1 MNLNLYSMIVK
12 YFRNYLAKIKETK
25 KIAREKNV
33 SLWVM
38 PVFDSVMVAII
49 IAWYLALGTWM
60 LLGDWQDGQVYSP
73 SYMDLLW
80 EISAYSPLIYFV
92 IITTTV
98 LDKMILFFIHI
109 HAFINNLVF
118 RMVNK
123 LDHWIWKK
131 TGKDSVVSNVFWKI
145 QVKFYRMS
153 IQKRRRLMMCLFAVM
168 IFFYS
173 YRFAT

>member
-1 MNLNLYSMIVK
+1 MNPYSMIVK

-49 IAWYLALGTWM
+49 IAWHLALGTWM
-60 LLGDWQDGQVYSP
+60 LLGDWQDGQ
-73 SYMDLLW
+73 
-80 EISAYSPLIYFV
+80 AYSPLIYFV
-92 IITTTV
+92 IITITV

-109 HAFINNLVF
+109 HAFINKLVF

-145 QVKFYRMS
+145 QTKFYGMS